1 MRILFLGTAELACP
15 CLEAVHRLTGHEL
28 IGVITQP
35 DKPRGRS
42 LQLAPP
48 PVKLTASK
56 LGLPVSQPE
65 KIRTA
70 IEAVRGQHPDLIVV
84 VAYGQILPKTLLEIP
99 PRGCINVH
107 TSLLPRWRGASP
119 IQSAIL
125 AGDPATGVTTMFM
138 DEQLDHGDI
147 ILQRQELIR
156 PDDTGASLHDR
167 LAILGADLLAET
179 LTLPVWPRQTQ
190 DETQVT
196 HARKFTKADGRIDW
210 TKSAVEID
218 RQIRAFNPWPG
229 AFTDRDGTL
238 LKIWKVE
245 LVAAA
250 TTGADIVATGDGA
263 LRLLEV
269 QPAGGKRMPFAA
281 YARGHKL
288 G

>member
-1 MRILFLGTAELACP
+1 MRILFLGTAEIACP
-15 CLEAVHRLTGHEL
+15 CLEAVYRLTGHEL

-56 LGLPVSQPE
+56 LGLPVLQPE
-65 KIRTA
+65 KIREA
-70 IEAVRGQHPDLIVV
+70 VEAVRAQQPDLIAV
-84 VAYGQILPKTLLEIP
+84 VAYGQILPKALLEIP

-125 AGDPATGVTTMFM
+125 AGDSATGVTTMFM

-156 PDDTGASLHDR
+156 PDDTGATLHDR
-167 LAILGADLLAET
+167 LASLGANLLAET

-190 DETQVT
+190 NEAQVT

-210 TKSAVEID
+210 TKSAAEID
-218 RQIRAFNPWPG
+218 RQVRAFNPWPG

-245 LVAAA
+245 LVAAT
-250 TTGADIVATGDGA
+250 TTGPDIVTTGNGA

-281 YARGHKL
+281 YARGRKL

>member
-1 MRILFLGTAELACP
+1 MRILFLGTAEIACP
-15 CLEAVHRLTGHEL
+15 CLEAVHRLTGHEI

-48 PVKLTASK
+48 PVKLTANK

-65 KIRTA
+65 KIR
-70 IEAVRGQHPDLIVV
+70 EAVEAIRGQQPDLIAV
-84 VAYGQILPKTLLEIP
+84 VAYGQILPKALLEIP

-125 AGDPATGVTTMFM
+125 AGDSATGVTTMFM

-156 PDDTGASLHDR
+156 PDDTGATLHDR
-167 LAILGADLLAET
+167 LASLGANLLAET

-190 DETQVT
+190 NEAQVT

-210 TKSAVEID
+210 TKSAAEID
-218 RQIRAFNPWPG
+218 RQVRAFNPWPG

-245 LVAAA
+245 LVAAT
-250 TTGADIVATGDGA
+250 TTGPDIVTTGNGA

-281 YARGHKL
+281 YARGRKL

>member
-1 MRILFLGTAELACP
+1 MRILFLGTGDIGLP
-15 CLEAVHRLTGHEL
+15 SLDWLLGTSKHEVV
-28 IGVITQP
+28 GVITQP
-35 DKPRGRS
+35 DKPKGRS

-48 PVKLTASK
+48 PVKRTALA
-56 LGLPVSQPE
+56 LGVPVAQPE

-70 IEAVRGQHPDLIVV
+70 IEEIRAQQPDLIVV
-84 VAYGQILPKTLLEIP
+84 VAYGQILPQSLLDIP
-99 PRGCINVH
+99 RWGCINVH

-125 AGDPATGVTTMFM
+125 AGDRETGVTLMFM
-138 DEQLDHGDI
+138 DAQLDHGDI
-147 ILQRQELIR
+147 IRQRREPIH
-156 PDDTGASLHDR
+156 PDDTGATLHDR
-167 LAILGADLLAET
+167 LATLGANLLAET
-179 LTLPVWPRQTQ
+179 LTLADWPRQVQ
-190 DETQVT
+190 DEAQVT

-218 RQIRAFNPWPG
+218 RQVRAFNPWPG
-229 AFTDRDGTL
+229 AFTDCDGIL

-245 LVAAA
+245 LLSAPTA
-250 TTGADIVATGDGA
+250 GADIVNTGSGA

-281 YARGHKL
+281 YARGHQL